1 MMAWARFI
9 VTATAFVLI
18 TAISIP
24 LQYIFLKA
32 GLGLRKS
39 FPIFYHRIVSRL
51 LGFRIHMHGDMATER
66 PLLLAANHAS
76 WSDIV
81 ILGSLKE
88 LSFIAKIE
96 VASWPLFGMLSK
108 LQRSVFVEREKRGKT
123 HDQASE
129 IATRLA
135 AGDVMVL
142 FAEGTTSDG
151 NRVLPFKTSL
161 FGAAQ
166 VAIRETSVETVTV
179 QPVAIAYTRVHGVPM
194 GRFHRPLISWPGDVP
209 LGPSLIGLLKD
220 GAIDVDVWFGEPMT
234 IDAKTNRKTLAR
246 LMEERVRAMMLSS
259 LLGRDLVTPR
269 VENPETAILPDSAIL
284 KDDKKL

>member
-1 MMAWARFI
+1 MMSWVRFVFASTI
-9 VTATAFVLI
+9 FALVTLFAL
-18 TAISIP
+18 P
-24 LQYIFLKA
+24 LQYLFVKA
-32 GLGLRKS
+32 GWNLQTKFPLRFHRIAAKLLGL
-39 FPIFYHRIVSRL
+39 
-51 LGFRIHMHGDMATER
+51 RIHMHGDMATER

-81 ILGSLKE
+81 VLGSLKE
-88 LSFIAKIE
+88 ISFIAKAE
-96 VASWPLFGMLSK
+96 VADWPLFGMFAK

-234 IDAKTNRKTLAR
+234 IDSKTNRKTLAR

-259 LLGRDLVTPR
+259 LLGRDLVTPAGESQES
-269 VENPETAILPDSAIL
+269 VIPVDSAIL
-284 KDDKKL
+284 KDAKKL